1 MRQITTQIA
10 HLALFVFLDK
20 CRLTLQRAFTKL
32 FKVPIIHF
40 SLFIINS
47 SLLILFPGCTVEQI
61 EINPSENTPSTF
73 LEGRILF
80 EGKPLTNYPFTIEGI
95 ACNTD
100 SNGYYRITELKNK
113 TARLQL
119 QHNFYRNLDT
129 LVPLTVSSKANIQ
142 LRLRSESFFP
152 LSIGSTWKYSG
163 TKNYTVTITG
173 KVNAAGKDW
182 IKAEYMDLQD
192 SSWVTEYYRQS
203 GDTVYQFQFDCGT
216 SAILCIMKVTTS
228 FSFSYKTCD
237 PLGSWPIVGTMSKSG
252 TDVIIASNYKI
263 NTLTPESTYRFE
275 RGIGVTRSEK
285 TSANTSRLESF
296 TIAY

>member
-1 MRQITTQIA
+1 MHRT
-10 HLALFVFLDK
+10 FS
-20 CRLTLQRAFTKL
+20 KL
-32 FKVPIIHF
+32 FRFPLFHF
-40 SLFIINS
+40 SLFIIHS
-47 SLLILFPGCTVEQI
+47 SFFIAFSGCTVEQI

-73 LEGRILF
+73 LEGQIMF
-80 EGKPLTNYPFTIEGI
+80 EGKPLKNYPLTIEGVG
-95 ACNTD
+95 CTTD
-100 SNGYYRITELKNK
+100 SNGYYRITDLKTK
-113 TARLQL
+113 SAHMQL
-119 QHNFYRNLDT
+119 QHTLYRNLDT
-129 LVPLTVSSKANIQ
+129 LVPLTLSSTADIQ

-152 LSIGSTWKYSG
+152 LSMGSTWKYSG

-182 IKAEYMDLQD
+182 IKAEYVDLQD
-192 SSWVTEYYRQS
+192 SSRITEYYRQS

-275 RGIGVTRSEK
+275 RGIGMTRSEK
-285 TSANTSRLESF
+285 ASANASRLESF